1 MGWRVRLGLLPL
13 RVLFVIR
20 YVFLFAWLLIGS
32 GHDGRSIIGAAVGA
46 LFLAAVITVAAA
58 LSRRQERRIA
68 GAEDRDDWVTVVRAL
83 GTGQAPA
90 NTAFDPGLQILA
102 AKRRTDLRRMPWLIT
117 ALTLLVLAVTLLS
130 PDPGV
135 IALTC
140 VAGLVT
146 VVTWTDRVRGSRRL
160 ARLTAELRSR
170 QVPASP

>member
-1 MGWRVRLGLLPL
+1 
-13 RVLFVIR
+13 
-20 YVFLFAWLLIGS
+20 
-32 GHDGRSIIGAAVGA
+32 
-46 LFLAAVITVAAA
+46 
-58 LSRRQERRIA
+58 
-68 GAEDRDDWVTVVRAL
+68 VTVVRAL

-90 NTAFDPGLQILA
+90 NTAFDPGLQVLA